1 MNKLFSLLGFCC
13 IFLFVQCKPTQDV
26 ERFSVYRFP
35 EHNRGYQRNSQKNY
49 ITELIIDEKTE
60 CVTYLV
66 FPKETAP
73 HTHML
78 IMRYHNASNNLGSYT
93 NNDGAIYLST
103 YNIYILEMTSGELYD
118 CSYAGTK
125 YDVGLSV
132 ETLHRKGHWVINAY
146 AFNRLEK
153 KKANK
158 IFNTKDYREYIYMGD
173 SIKKEDIHWSN
184 PESMDCISFFH
195 AYPEGKLYPPPFPS
209 PLIKVKKFSYKDFS
223 NKYIVKNPSKQL
235 YPALEALFTGKPMT
249 EVDSLL
255 KVGYGELNRDY
266 WKLE

>member
-1 MNKLFSLLGFCC
+1 MGLFCVL
-13 IFLFVQCKPTQDV
+13 LFVQCKPTQDV

-35 EHNRGYQRNSQKNY
+35 EYDRDDQRFSREDY
-49 ITELIIDEKTE
+49 ITELIIDKKTGS
-60 CVTYLV
+60 VTYLV
-66 FPKETAP
+66 FPKATALYA
-73 HTHML
+73 HIL
-78 IMRYHNASNNLGSYT
+78 IMRVHDYTYDSNLYITGGN
-93 NNDGAIYLST
+93 IYLPVN
-103 YNIYILEMTSGELYD
+103 NIYALSLPDGELYD

-125 YDVGLSV
+125 YDVGLSTGRFYRKV
-132 ETLHRKGHWVINAY
+132 SWVTDTISFNTLSKRK
-146 AFNRLEK
+146 E
-153 KKANK
+153 NK
-158 IFNTKDYREYIYMGD
+158 IFDTENYKEYRYFGD
-173 SIKKEDIHWSN
+173 SLKKEDIHWLN

-255 KVGYGELNRDY
+255 KEGYGELNRDY